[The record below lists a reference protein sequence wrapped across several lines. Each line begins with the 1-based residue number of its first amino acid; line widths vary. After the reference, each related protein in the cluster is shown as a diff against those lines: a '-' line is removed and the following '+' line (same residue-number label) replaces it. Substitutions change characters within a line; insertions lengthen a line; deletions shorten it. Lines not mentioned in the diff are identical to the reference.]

1 MESAPP
7 HPDIPAN
14 VVDVW
19 QTMIDSM
26 SDLLSMTRVTIKHLE
41 PSQLE
46 VLEALK
52 EAIEGHLALIRALGS
67 LERRNS
73 DLARTISQ
81 TKTLRGLL
89 PVCASCKKIRN
100 EYGYWEAIEDYIE
113 QRSEAAFTHSVCPE
127 CENRLYPELNLGD

>member
-1 MESAPP
+1 MESVPP
-7 HPDIPAN
+7 RPDIPAN

-19 QTMIDSM
+19 QTMVDSM

-41 PSQLE
+41 PSE
-46 VLEALK
+46 PDVLESLK
-52 EAIEGHLALIRALGS
+52 EAIEGHLALIRALGT

-73 DLARTISQ
+73 ELARTISQ

-100 EYGYWEAIEDYIE
+100 ELGIWEGIEDYIE
-113 QRSEAAFTHSVCPE
+113 RHSEAAFSHAVCPD
-127 CENRLYPELNLGD
+127 CEKRLYPELDLGD